1 MWGFTG
7 IIVYLSKTESIVL
20 TFYRLWI
27 ATTIMVLALLL
38 SRRRLSWHVLLRA
51 APAGVLLGVN
61 LTCYVFAFRLTTI
74 ADASVIGALQPALV
88 MIVAALM
95 FGELVGVR
103 EIVLTAIAIIGVV
116 GVVAGPRVSIGT
128 HATGDLLAVIGTL
141 AFAGYWLVA
150 KSARVQLPT
159 FEFMAGVWITA
170 AIGITPITLIS
181 GKSLSVVTA
190 TSWLWIVAL
199 AVVPGIG
206 HLLMNWGH
214 RFVEASVSSVIS
226 ITNAAVAAVAAL
238 VILGQPLSLIQ
249 ICSGSVAMGA
259 IALVARGRRKPLEA
273 GVDPIGVPD

>member
-1 MWGFTG
+1 M
-7 IIVYLSKTESIVL
+7 YLSKTESIVL

-27 ATTIMVLALLL
+27 STTIMVLALLL
-38 SRRRLSWHVLLRA
+38 SRRRLSWHVLFRA

-103 EIVLTAIAIIGVV
+103 EIFLTVIAIIGVV

-141 AFAGYWLVA
+141 AFAGYWLVT

-170 AIGITPITLIS
+170 AIAITPLALIS
-181 GKSLSVVTA
+181 GESLGVVTA

-199 AVVPGIG
+199 AVVPGFG
-206 HLLMNWGH
+206 HLLMTWGH
-214 RFVEASVSSVIS
+214 RFVDASVSSVIS
-226 ITNAAVAAVAAL
+226 ISNAAVAAVAAL

-249 ICSGSVAMGA
+249 ICSGAVAMGA
-259 IALVARGRRKPLEA
+259 IALVARGRRKPLAA